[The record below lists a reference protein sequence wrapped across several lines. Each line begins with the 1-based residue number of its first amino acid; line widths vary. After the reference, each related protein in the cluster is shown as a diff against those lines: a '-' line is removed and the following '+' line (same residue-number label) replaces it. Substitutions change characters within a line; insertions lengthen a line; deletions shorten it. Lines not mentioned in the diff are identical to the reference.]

1 MISYTWSKSTDVG
14 CTGWYGVEG
23 CGIQNPYNVQADKG
37 PSAIDLPQIFSAAWV
52 YQLPFGHG
60 QKFDSGNKIVDYII
74 GGWNL
79 NGIVTLTS
87 GEPFDIG
94 LGGDPAQT
102 LNFGCCNGYYER
114 LDVVKGEAQYATNK
128 GPDEW
133 LNVAVGKDAMG
144 NPVCTGAFTCTFSKF
159 QFGDL
164 GRNSL
169 RSDWFK
175 NIDLSLFKQFPITER
190 IRGEFRFEGFNFFN
204 SPTWSIPDRQVTD
217 TNFNRVTTTVSTARQ
232 LQLGVKLYF

>member
-1 MISYTWSKSTDVG
+1 
-14 CTGWYGVEG
+14 
-23 CGIQNPYNVQADKG
+23 
-37 PSAIDLPQIFSAAWV
+37 
-52 YQLPFGHG
+52 
-60 QKFDSGNKIVDYII
+60 VDYVI

-87 GEPFDIG
+87 GQPFDIG

-102 LNFGCCNGYYER
+102 LNFGAIGYYER
-114 LDVVKGEAQYATNK
+114 LDVVKGVPLYANNK
-128 GPDEW
+128 GQPLPNGSIPW
-133 LNVAVGKDAMG
+133 LNVQVVPDNLG

-159 QFGDL
+159 QFGNL

-175 NIDLSLFKQFPITER
+175 NVDLSLFKQFPITER
-190 IRGEFRFEGFNFFN
+190 FRAEFRFEGFNFFN
-204 SPTWSIPDRQVTD
+204 SPTWNIPDRNASD
-217 TNFNRVTTTVSTARQ
+217 THFNQILSTLSTARQ

>member
-1 MISYTWSKSTDVG
+1 V
-14 CTGWYGVEG
+14 
-23 CGIQNPYNVQADKG
+23 N
-37 PSAIDLPQIFSAAWV
+37 
-52 YQLPFGHG
+52 
-60 QKFDSGNKIVDYII
+60 YII

-114 LDVVKGEAQYATNK
+114 LDVVKGESQYASNK
-128 GPDEW
+128 GPDQW

-144 NPVCTGAFTCTFSKF
+144 NPICTGAFTCTFSKF